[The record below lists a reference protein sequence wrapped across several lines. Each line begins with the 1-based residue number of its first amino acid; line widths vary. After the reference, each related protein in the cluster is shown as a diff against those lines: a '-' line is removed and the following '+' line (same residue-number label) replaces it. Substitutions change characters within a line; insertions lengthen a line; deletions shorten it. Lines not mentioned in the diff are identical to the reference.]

1 MKKMTIILFLA
12 LFLFPQTI
20 RARVL
25 ITSIP
30 KAGTHLLCKTIETI
44 TRTPIQDADIH
55 HTYDR
60 IVEFAKANPNIPILL
75 IVRDLRDVC
84 LSYVNY
90 VSLQIN
96 RHPEPE
102 CYYLFGEFKR
112 SDKALAALIPMW
124 QKMSVEEKLTAVLE
138 ANTLAPCDMGHF
150 FRVAVE
156 LSKLPNVTLIR
167 FENLVG
173 PEGKGD
179 FELQCQEV
187 IKIASVYNI
196 SLTSSLVQKIAR
208 SLFGTAPQSR
218 WNNTFKKGQIGS
230 WKDVYT
236 SNQISTFKERFNN
249 YLYHFGYIENENW
262 E

>member
-1 MKKMTIILFLA
+1 MKKIAIILFLA
-12 LFLFPQTI
+12 LFMFPQTL

-30 KAGTHLLCKTIETI
+30 KAGTHLICKTIEAI
-44 TRTPIQDADIH
+44 THTPVQDTDIH

-60 IVEFAKANPNIPILL
+60 IVEFAKANPDIPILL

-96 RHPEPE
+96 RHPEPKY
-102 CYYLFGEFKR
+102 YYLFGEFKR
-112 SDKALAALIPMW
+112 SDEVLATLIPMW

-138 ANTLAPCDMGHF
+138 ANDLAPCDIDNF

-156 LSKLPNVTLIR
+156 LSTLPNVTLIR

-173 PEGKGD
+173 SKGGGD
-179 FELQCQEV
+179 FEQQCQE
-187 IKIASVYNI
+187 IEKIASVYNI
-196 SLTSSLVQKIAR
+196 SLHPQHTQMIAHG
-208 SLFGTAPQSR
+208 LFGTTPHSR
-218 WNNTFKKGQIGS
+218 WNNTFKRGQIGS
-230 WKDVYT
+230 WKEVYT
-236 SNQISTFKERFNN
+236 PNQISTFKERFND
-249 YLYHFGYIENENW
+249 YLYYFGYIENENW